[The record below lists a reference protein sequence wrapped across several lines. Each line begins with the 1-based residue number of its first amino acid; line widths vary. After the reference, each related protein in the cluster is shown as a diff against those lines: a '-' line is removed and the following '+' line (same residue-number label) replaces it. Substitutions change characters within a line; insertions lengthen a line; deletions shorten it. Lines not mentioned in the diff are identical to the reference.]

1 MSNENNMKKS
11 IRIVVTL
18 CLITALVGALLA
30 FVNLMTKDRI
40 AEQNQKAMDEAVA
53 VIFGKCEAVEIE
65 GQYDAPVS
73 NVYDVKV
80 AGHSVGYCVFVKP
93 KGYGG
98 AVEMMVGITPQGAVR
113 GISIVS
119 HSETPN
125 LGTKVVENGSYLA
138 NYFGKTEPVTFGNGV
153 EAVSGATRSS
163 NAVRDGVNA
172 ALKLGLGK
180 KNSATAQEG

>member
-1 MSNENNMKKS
+1 MSTQNTIKKS
-11 IRIVVTL
+11 IRIVLTL
-18 CLITALVGALLA
+18 CLITAIVGALLA

-53 VIFGKCEAVEIE
+53 VIFGECKTEEIE
-65 GQYDAPVS
+65 GTYQAPVS
-73 NVYDVKV
+73 KVYGVTVSGD
-80 AGHSVGYCVFVKP
+80 SVGYCVHVKP

-98 AVEMMVGITPQGAVR
+98 AVEMMVGITPEGAVC
-113 GISIVS
+113 GISVVS

-125 LGTKVVENGSYLA
+125 LGTKVVENSDYLA
-138 NYFGKTEPVTFGNGV
+138 GYFGKTEPVAFGNGI

-172 ALKLGLGK
+172 ALALGLGK
-180 KNSATAQEG
+180 SASTQD

>member
-1 MSNENNMKKS
+1 MKKS

-18 CLITALVGALLA
+18 CLITALVGAMLA

-40 AEQNQKAMDEAVA
+40 AEQNQKAMDKAVA
-53 VIFGKCEAVEIE
+53 VIFGECKTEEIA
-65 GQYDAPVS
+65 GTYDAPVS
-73 NVYDVKV
+73 KVYDVKV
-80 AGHSVGYCVFVKP
+80 AEESVGWCVFVKP

-98 AVEMMVGITPQGAVR
+98 TVEMMVGISPEGAVC

-119 HSETPN
+119 HAETPN
-125 LGTKVVENGSYLA
+125 LGTKVVENKNYLDSYLD
-138 NYFGKTEPVTFGNGV
+138 KTEPMNFGDGV

-163 NAVRDGVNA
+163 KAVRDGVNA

-180 KNSATAQEG
+180 AENEGASA

>member
-30 FVNLMTKDRI
+30 FVNLVTKDRI

-53 VIFGKCEAVEIE
+53 VIFGEGTTEEIA
-65 GQYDAPVS
+65 GDYQAPVS
-73 NVYDVKV
+73 KVFDVKV
-80 AGHSVGYCVFVKP
+80 AGHSVGYCVLVNP

-98 AVEMMVGITPQGAVR
+98 AVEMMVGITPEGAVR

-125 LGTKVVENGSYLA
+125 LGTKVVENTSYLA
-138 NYFGKTEPVTFGNGV
+138 NYFGKTQPVSYGDGI

-172 ALKLGLGK
+172 ALALGLGK
-180 KNSATAQEG
+180 KVPVTDREG

>member
-1 MSNENNMKKS
+1 
-11 IRIVVTL
+11 
-18 CLITALVGALLA
+18 
-30 FVNLMTKDRI
+30 
-40 AEQNQKAMDEAVA
+40 
-53 VIFGKCEAVEIE
+53 
-65 GQYDAPVS
+65 
-73 NVYDVKV
+73 
-80 AGHSVGYCVFVKP
+80 
-93 KGYGG
+93 
-98 AVEMMVGITPQGAVR
+98 MMVGITPQGAVR

-180 KNSATAQEG
+180 KTSATAQEG

>member
-1 MSNENNMKKS
+1 MKKS
-11 IRIVVTL
+11 IRIIVTL

-30 FVNLMTKDRI
+30 FVNLLTKDRI

-53 VIFGKCEAVEIE
+53 VIFGQCKTEEIE
-65 GQYDAPVS
+65 GDYAAPIS

-80 AGHSVGYCVFVKP
+80 ADHSVGFCVFVKP

-98 AVEMMVGITPQGAVR
+98 AVEMMVGITPEGAVR

-125 LGTKVVENGSYLA
+125 LGTKVVENNDYLN
-138 NYFGKTEPVTFGNGV
+138 NYFGKTQPVTFGKDI

-172 ALKLGLGK
+172 ALSLGLGK
-180 KNSATAQEG
+180 KSSSATEKG

>member
-1 MSNENNMKKS
+1 MKKS

-53 VIFGKCEAVEIE
+53 VIFGECKTEEIA
-65 GQYDAPVS
+65 GAYDAPVS
-73 NVYDVKV
+73 KVYDVKV
-80 AGHSVGYCVFVKP
+80 ADESVGYCVLVKP

-98 AVEMMVGITPQGAVR
+98 AVEMMVGISPDGAVC
-113 GISIVS
+113 GISVVS
-119 HSETPN
+119 HGETPN
-125 LGTKVVENGSYLA
+125 LGTKVVENEAYLA
-138 NYFGKTEPVTFGNGV
+138 GYIGKTEPVIFGDGV
-153 EAVSGATRSS
+153 EAIAGATRSS

-172 ALKLGLGK
+172 ALKLGLKG
-180 KNSATAQEG
+180 